1 MRLLTV
7 EIENFRQ
14 FSGKHAMDLGGHAD
28 KNKNVVVIHGE
39 NGSGKTTL
47 LNAFKWCFYGQT
59 DFDSKNEKLLNER
72 SVASADSGVRIEM
85 AVSVE
90 FEHEGLRHTA
100 RRISLFKKS
109 GDNAYEPI
117 GGSTF

>member
-1 MRLLTV
+1 MRLLRI

-14 FSGKHAMDLGGHAD
+14 FSGKHVIDLGGGHAD

-59 DFDSKNEKLLNER
+59 DFDSKNDKLLNER
-72 SVASADSGVRIEM
+72 TVASTATGGKIEM
-85 AVSVE
+85 SITVE
-90 FEHEGLRHTA
+90 FEHDGMRHTA
-100 RRISLFKKS
+100 KRVSLF
-109 GDNAYEPI
+109 
-117 GGSTF
+117 